1 MKKTTKD
8 TQVQKA
14 KIGGELNFAAREAYN
29 LLKTNVMFSFP
40 DKEGGKIIGISS
52 SYPKEGKSTTAINLA
67 YSLGEAGYSVLLI
80 DGDLRLPSI
89 YKYLEIEMSPGL
101 SNYISGEEVP
111 NIHKGILGDKVDVI
125 TSGDIPPN
133 PSILI
138 SSKRM
143 NDVLADFQ
151 NSYDYIIFDLP
162 PVLSVSDAVAVS
174 KYIDGI
180 VLVVRHDYTR
190 TKDVMDVVRQ
200 LEFAGAKILG
210 FVYNRSTHRKTR
222 RYKQSKK

>member
-1 MKKTTKD
+1 M
-8 TQVQKA
+8 QKA